1 MKAFEV
7 IPGII
12 GGVAGYAVL
21 KLGTDDP
28 LAMTSLAFS
37 IAFLICCHNAK
48 AITLRAV
55 IAGLLAAP
63 AGMFAI
69 GLLHMDLS
77 PHPGEAWYESGY
89 VGFGLISYFFAGV
102 SYHVGKKCKPVSDK
116 EIAEVEA
123 RKPRDKDDLIS
134 QRSEQKTAHILHLL
148 ITILTIGFWIPVWIF
163 MSLYHARKRRDINK
177 ELQDIS
183 LMASHKESK

>member
-69 GLLHMDLS
+69 GLLHMDLA
-77 PHPGEAWYESGY
+77 EYEN
-89 VGFGLISYFFAGV
+89 GFLVMGGLVFIFASASYQ
-102 SYHVGKKCKPVSDK
+102 VGKKCKPDTDK
-116 EIAEVEA
+116 DSVAVEA
-123 RKPRDKDDLIS
+123 KKPRDKDDLIS